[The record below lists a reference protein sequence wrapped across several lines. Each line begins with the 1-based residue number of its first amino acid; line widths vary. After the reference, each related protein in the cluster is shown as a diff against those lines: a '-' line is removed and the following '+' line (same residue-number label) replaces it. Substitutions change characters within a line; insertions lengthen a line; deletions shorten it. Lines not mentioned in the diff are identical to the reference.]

1 MNMKNKISFLLL
13 FVCFIITSACKH
25 ELETPSWDVDI
36 ITPLVTT
43 QITIDKINIE
53 DSLLEIQSNDSGL
66 VSLVFN
72 DNLSDI
78 NFDSL
83 INIDTQV
90 PGKTERL
97 ESINFP
103 TINISDTITLGDL
116 ISTIPLGSILFPN
129 GGTASIPFLPNA
141 INSDTFNINASEYFE
156 TMTLIDGILIFEIKN
171 KLPTDISNVD
181 CSLINS
187 TNQNIIASFNFPLIL
202 SGSSQIDTVQLSG
215 LTIDKDIEAVINNVD
230 VNASNG
236 NVSIN
241 YSDGLIS
248 KIKLKNLKIEE
259 ATAYFPKQELSQNLT
274 ETSFNLGDAQ
284 ITEIGIKTGL
294 VNIHF
299 VSTIQDTGRIIYNI
313 PSLSKNGIP
322 FSTEKII
329 PTTINGES
337 TIYQFNFEDYV
348 LDLKGKSGRI
358 GGDTVNTIYSELYT
372 YIDST
377 GELVTLNKE
386 DSFYYHTEFIFT
398 PKYALGYLGTDTIS
412 IEPEIIESNI
422 FNNVISGELDLD
434 KTKLSIEIDN
444 YFGAD
449 AALIF
454 NNLESINSNTG
465 ESSTPILDQNGNN
478 FIGHNYEINRAILN
492 SINPEPNISATNTS
506 IVLDSDDML
515 NILPDKI
522 NTSFDVYLNPNGP
535 SSIQDFL
542 FTDYPIDASIQL
554 KIPLNL
560 IANNLQLL
568 DTAEIDIDENENIE
582 IEKIFLTIENGF
594 PINCNVNI
602 IFLDNNQ
609 NVIDTLFK
617 NQQIISGV
625 SVDNLVI
632 EKSISLLESEN
643 VNLDNVSRIVF
654 DAIFLTEDI
663 NKHVSIYNDYS
674 IDFILSTKF
683 STRVN

>member
-1 MNMKNKISFLLL
+1 MTKKILALQ
-13 FVCFIITSACKH
+13 VVIFIMFSSSCKH

-43 QITIDKINIE
+43 HVTIDKINIE

-129 GGTASIPFLPNA
+129 GGTASIPSLPNA
-141 INSDTFNINASEYFE
+141 ISSDTFNINASEYFE

-187 TNQNIIASFNFPLIL
+187 INQNIIASFNFPLIL
-202 SGSSQIDTVQLSG
+202 SGSSQIDTVQLTG
-215 LTIDKDIEAVINNVD
+215 LTIDKNIDAVINNID

-248 KIKLKNLKIEE
+248 KIKLKNLQIDE

-274 ETSFNLGDAQ
+274 ETSFDLGDAQ

-294 VNIHF
+294 VNIHL
-299 VSTIQDTGRIIYNI
+299 VSTIQDTGRIIYTI

-322 FSTEKII
+322 FSTEKIV

-412 IEPEIIESNI
+412 IGPEIIESNI
-422 FNNVISGELDLD
+422 FNNIINGELDLD
-434 KTKLSIEIDN
+434 KTELSIEIEN

-449 AALIF
+449 AIMIF

-465 ESSTPILDQNGNN
+465 ENSLAGLDQNGNN
-478 FIGHNYEINRAILN
+478 FIGHNYDINRAILN
-492 SINPEPNISATNTS
+492 SIIPEPNISASNTS
-506 IVLDSDDML
+506 IILDSDEML

-535 SSIQDFL
+535 ATVQDFL
-542 FTDYPIDASIQL
+542 FTDYPLDASIQL
-554 KIPLNL
+554 KVPLNI

-568 DTAEIDIDENENIE
+568 DTAKIDIDENENIE

-625 SVDNLVI
+625 SEDNLVI

-643 VNLDNVSRIVF
+643 VNLNNVSRIVF
-654 DAIFLTEDI
+654 DATFLTEDI
-663 NKHVSIYNDYS
+663 NNHVSIYNDYS

>member
-1 MNMKNKISFLLL
+1 MKNKLVFILL
-13 FVCFIITSACKH
+13 FICFIITNACKH

-78 NFDSL
+78 NFDTL

-141 INSDTFNINASEYFE
+141 ISSDTFNINASEYFE

-187 TNQNIIASFNFPLIL
+187 INQNIIASFNFPLIL
-202 SGSSQIDTVQLSG
+202 SGSSQIDTVSLSG

-248 KIKLKNLKIEE
+248 KIKLKNLQIDE
-259 ATAYFPKQELSQNLT
+259 ATAYFPEQELSQNLT

-313 PSLSKNGIP
+313 PSLSKNGIS

-329 PTTINGES
+329 PTTISGES
-337 TIYQFNFEDYV
+337 TMYQFNFEDYV

-412 IEPEIIESNI
+412 IGPEIIESNI
-422 FNNVISGELDLD
+422 FNNIISGELDLD
-434 KTKLSIEIDN
+434 KTKLSIEIEN

-449 AALIF
+449 ATLVF
-454 NNLESINSNTG
+454 KNLESTNSNTG

-492 SINPEPNISATNTS
+492 SISSETNISATNTS

-542 FTDYPIDASIQL
+542 FTDYPLDASIQL

-568 DTAEIDIDENENIE
+568 DTAEIDIDDNENIE
-582 IEKIFLTIENGF
+582 IEKVFLKIENGF

-617 NQQIISGV
+617 NQQIISAV
-625 SVDNLVI
+625 SEDNLVI

-643 VNLDNVSRIVF
+643 VNLENVSRIVF

-663 NKHVSIYNDYS
+663 NNHVSIYNDYS

>member
-1 MNMKNKISFLLL
+1 MRNKISVLLL
-13 FVCFIITSACKH
+13 FIFIIISSSCKH

-43 QITIDKINIE
+43 HVTIDKINIE

-129 GGTASIPFLPNA
+129 GGTASIPSLPNA
-141 INSDTFNINASEYFE
+141 ISSDTFNINASEYFE

-187 TNQNIIASFNFPLIL
+187 INQNIIASFNFPLIL
-202 SGSSQIDTVQLSG
+202 SGSSQIDTVQLTG
-215 LTIDKDIEAVINNVD
+215 LTIDKNIDAVINNID

-248 KIKLKNLKIEE
+248 KIKLKNLQIDE

-274 ETSFNLGDAQ
+274 ETSFDLGDAQ

-294 VNIHF
+294 VNIHL
-299 VSTIQDTGRIIYNI
+299 VSTIQDTGRIIYTI

-322 FSTEKII
+322 FSTEKIV
-329 PTTINGES
+329 PTTISGES

-398 PKYALGYLGTDTIS
+398 PKYALGYLGTDTIN
-412 IEPEIIESNI
+412 IGPEIIESNI
-422 FNNVISGELDLD
+422 FNNIINGELDLD
-434 KTKLSIEIDN
+434 KTELSIEIEN

-449 AALIF
+449 AIMIF

-465 ESSTPILDQNGNN
+465 ENSLAGLDQNGNN
-478 FIGHNYEINRAILN
+478 FIGHNYDINRAILN
-492 SINPEPNISATNTS
+492 SISPEPNISASNTS
-506 IVLDSDDML
+506 IILDSDEML

-535 SSIQDFL
+535 ATIQDFL
-542 FTDYPIDASIQL
+542 FTDYPLDASIQL
-554 KIPLNL
+554 KVPLNI

-568 DTAEIDIDENENIE
+568 DTAKIDIDENENIE
-582 IEKIFLTIENGF
+582 IEKIFLKIENGF

-625 SVDNLVI
+625 SEDNLVI

-643 VNLDNVSRIVF
+643 VNLNNVSSIIF
-654 DAIFLTEDI
+654 DATFLTEDI
-663 NKHVSIYNDYS
+663 NNHVSIYNDYS
-674 IDFILSTKF
+674 IDFILSAKF

>member
-1 MNMKNKISFLLL
+1 MTKKILVLQVVILIMFS
-13 FVCFIITSACKH
+13 CSCKH
-25 ELETPSWDVDI
+25 ELETPTWDVDI
-36 ITPLVTT
+36 ITPLVNTE
-43 QITIDKINIE
+43 ITIDKINIE

-83 INIDTQV
+83 INIDRQV

-156 TMTLIDGILIFEIKN
+156 TMTLTDGILIFEIKN

-187 TNQNIIASFNFPLIL
+187 INQNIIASFNFPLIL
-202 SGSSQIDTVQLSG
+202 SGSSQIDTVQLTG
-215 LTIDKDIEAVINNVD
+215 LTIDKNIEAVINNVD

-241 YSDGLIS
+241 YSDGLIT
-248 KIKLKNLKIEE
+248 KIKLKNLQIDE

-274 ETSFNLGDAQ
+274 ETSFDLGDAQ

-294 VNIHF
+294 VNIHL

-322 FSTEKII
+322 FTTEKIV

-372 YIDST
+372 YIDSS
-377 GELVTLNKE
+377 GELVTFNKE

-412 IEPEIIESNI
+412 IGPEIIESNI
-422 FNNVISGELDLD
+422 FNNIISGELNLD
-434 KTKLSIEIDN
+434 NTTLSVEIEN

-454 NNLESINSNTG
+454 DNLESINSNTG
-465 ESSTPILDQNGNN
+465 ENSLAGLDQNGNN
-478 FIGHNYEINRAILN
+478 FIGHTYNINRAILN
-492 SINPEPNISATNTS
+492 SISPEPNISASNTS
-506 IVLDSDDML
+506 IILDSDAML

-522 NTSFDVYLNPNGP
+522 NTFFDVYLNPNGQ

-542 FTDYPIDASIQL
+542 FTDYPLDASIQL

-582 IEKIFLTIENGF
+582 IEKIFLKIENGF

-602 IFLDNNQ
+602 VFLDNNQ
-609 NVIDTLFK
+609 NIIDTLFK

-625 SVDNLVI
+625 SEDNLVI

-654 DAIFLTEDI
+654 DATFLTEDI
-663 NKHVSIYNDYS
+663 NNHVSIYNDYS
-674 IDFILSTKF
+674 INFILSAKF

>member
-1 MNMKNKISFLLL
+1 MTKKILVLQVVILIMFS
-13 FVCFIITSACKH
+13 SSCKH
-25 ELETPSWDVDI
+25 ELETPTWDVDI
-36 ITPLVTT
+36 ITPLVNTE
-43 QITIDKINIE
+43 ITIDKINIE

-83 INIDTQV
+83 INIDRQV

-103 TINISDTITLGDL
+103 SINISDTITLGDL

-141 INSDTFNINASEYFE
+141 ISSDTFNINASEYFE
-156 TMTLIDGILIFEIKN
+156 TMTLTDGILIFEIKN

-187 TNQNIIASFNFPLIL
+187 INQNIIASFNFPLIL
-202 SGSSQIDTVQLSG
+202 SGSSQIDTVQLTG
-215 LTIDKDIEAVINNVD
+215 LTIDKNIEAVINNVD

-248 KIKLKNLKIEE
+248 KIKLKNLQIDE

-274 ETSFNLGDAQ
+274 ETSFDLGDAQ
-284 ITEIGIKTGL
+284 ITEIGIKTGI
-294 VNIHF
+294 VNIHL

-322 FSTEKII
+322 FSTEKIV

-372 YIDST
+372 YIDSS

-412 IEPEIIESNI
+412 IGPEIIESNI
-422 FNNVISGELDLD
+422 FNNIISGELDLD
-434 KTKLSIEIDN
+434 NTTLSVEIEN
-444 YFGAD
+444 YYGAD

-454 NNLESINSNTG
+454 DNLESINSNTG
-465 ESSTPILDQNGNN
+465 ENSLAGLDQNGNN
-478 FIGHNYEINRAILN
+478 FIGHTYNINRAILN
-492 SINPEPNISATNTS
+492 SISPDPNISASNTS
-506 IVLDSDDML
+506 IILDSDAML

-522 NTSFDVYLNPNGP
+522 NTSFDVYLNPNGQ

-542 FTDYPIDASIQL
+542 FTDYPLDASIQL

-582 IEKIFLTIENGF
+582 IEKIFLKIENGF

-602 IFLDNNQ
+602 VFLDNNQ
-609 NVIDTLFK
+609 NIIDTLFK

-625 SVDNLVI
+625 SEDNLVI

-643 VNLDNVSRIVF
+643 VNLENVSRIIF
-654 DAIFLTEDI
+654 DATFLTEDI
-663 NKHVSIYNDYS
+663 NNHVSIYNDYS
-674 IDFILSTKF
+674 INFILSAKF

>member
-1 MNMKNKISFLLL
+1 MRNKISVILL
-13 FVCFIITSACKH
+13 FIFIIISSSCKH

-43 QITIDKINIE
+43 QVTIDKINIE

-129 GGTASIPFLPNA
+129 GGTASIPSLPNA
-141 INSDTFNINASEYFE
+141 ISSDTFNINASEYFE

-187 TNQNIIASFNFPLIL
+187 INQNIIASFNFPLIL
-202 SGSSQIDTVQLSG
+202 SGSSQIDTVQLTG
-215 LTIDKDIEAVINNVD
+215 LTIDKNIDAVINNID

-248 KIKLKNLKIEE
+248 KIKLKNLQIDE

-274 ETSFNLGDAQ
+274 ETSFDLGDAQ
-284 ITEIGIKTGL
+284 ITEIGIKTGI
-294 VNIHF
+294 VNIHL

-322 FSTEKII
+322 FSTEKIV

-398 PKYALGYLGTDTIS
+398 PKYALGYLGTDTIN
-412 IEPEIIESNI
+412 IGPEIIESNI
-422 FNNVISGELDLD
+422 FNNIINGELDLD
-434 KTKLSIEIDN
+434 KTNLSIEIEN

-449 AALIF
+449 AIMIF

-465 ESSTPILDQNGNN
+465 ENSLAGLDQNGNN
-478 FIGHNYEINRAILN
+478 FIGHNYDINRAILN
-492 SINPEPNISATNTS
+492 SINPEPNISSSNTS
-506 IVLDSDDML
+506 IILDSDEML

-535 SSIQDFL
+535 ATVQDFL
-542 FTDYPIDASIQL
+542 FTDYPLDASIQL
-554 KIPLNL
+554 KVPLNI

-568 DTAEIDIDENENIE
+568 DTAKIDIDDNENIE
-582 IEKIFLTIENGF
+582 IEKIFLKIENGF

-617 NQQIISGV
+617 NQQIISGL
-625 SVDNLVI
+625 SEDNLVI

-643 VNLDNVSRIVF
+643 VNLNNVSRIVF
-654 DAIFLTEDI
+654 DATFLTEDI
-663 NKHVSIYNDYS
+663 NNHVSIYNDYS

>member
-1 MNMKNKISFLLL
+1 MRNKISALLL
-13 FVCFIITSACKH
+13 FIFIIVSSSCKH

-43 QITIDKINIE
+43 HVTIDKINIE

-141 INSDTFNINASEYFE
+141 ISSDTFNINASEYFE
-156 TMTLIDGILIFEIKN
+156 TMTLTDGILIFEIKN

-187 TNQNIIASFNFPLIL
+187 INQNIIASFNFPLIL
-202 SGSSQIDTVQLSG
+202 SGSSQIDTVQLTG
-215 LTIDKDIEAVINNVD
+215 LTIDKNIDAVINNVD

-248 KIKLKNLKIEE
+248 KIKLKNLQIEE

-274 ETSFNLGDAQ
+274 ETSFDLGDAQ

-294 VNIHF
+294 VNIHL
-299 VSTIQDTGRIIYNI
+299 VSTIQDTGRIIYTI
-313 PSLSKNGIP
+313 PSLSKNGIY
-322 FSTEKII
+322 FSTEKIV
-329 PTTINGES
+329 PTTISGES

-358 GGDTVNTIYSELYT
+358 GGDTVNTIYSELFT

-412 IEPEIIESNI
+412 IGPEIIESNI

-434 KTKLSIEIDN
+434 KTKLSIEIEN
-444 YFGAD
+444 YFGSD
-449 AALIF
+449 AILIF
-454 NNLESINSNTG
+454 TNLESINSNTG
-465 ESSTPILDQNGNN
+465 ESSIPILDQNGNN

-492 SINPEPNISATNTS
+492 SISPEPNISTTNTS

-522 NTSFDVYLNPNGP
+522 TTSFDVYLNPNGP
-535 SSIQDFL
+535 AIVQDFL
-542 FTDYPIDASIQL
+542 FTDYPLDASIQL
-554 KIPLNL
+554 KVPLNI

-568 DTAEIDIDENENIE
+568 DTTKINIDENENIE
-582 IEKIFLTIENGF
+582 IEKIFLKIENGF

-643 VNLDNVSRIVF
+643 VNLNNVSRIVF
-654 DAIFLTEDI
+654 DATFLTENI
-663 NKHVSIYNDYS
+663 NNHVSIYNDYS

-683 STRVN
+683 SSRVN

>member
-1 MNMKNKISFLLL
+1 
-13 FVCFIITSACKH
+13 
-25 ELETPSWDVDI
+25 
-36 ITPLVTT
+36 
-43 QITIDKINIE
+43 
-53 DSLLEIQSNDSGL
+53 
-66 VSLVFN
+66 
-72 DNLSDI
+72 
-78 NFDSL
+78 
-83 INIDTQV
+83 
-90 PGKTERL
+90 
-97 ESINFP
+97 
-103 TINISDTITLGDL
+103 
-116 ISTIPLGSILFPN
+116 
-129 GGTASIPFLPNA
+129 
-141 INSDTFNINASEYFE
+141 
-156 TMTLIDGILIFEIKN
+156 
-171 KLPTDISNVD
+171 
-181 CSLINS
+181 
-187 TNQNIIASFNFPLIL
+187 
-202 SGSSQIDTVQLSG
+202 
-215 LTIDKDIEAVINNVD
+215 
-230 VNASNG
+230 
-236 NVSIN
+236 
-241 YSDGLIS
+241 
-248 KIKLKNLKIEE
+248 
-259 ATAYFPKQELSQNLT
+259 
-274 ETSFNLGDAQ
+274 
-284 ITEIGIKTGL
+284 
-294 VNIHF
+294 
-299 VSTIQDTGRIIYNI
+299 
-313 PSLSKNGIP
+313 
-322 FSTEKII
+322 
-329 PTTINGES
+329 
-337 TIYQFNFEDYV
+337 
-348 LDLKGKSGRI
+348 
-358 GGDTVNTIYSELYT
+358 
-372 YIDST
+372 
-377 GELVTLNKE
+377 
-386 DSFYYHTEFIFT
+386 
-398 PKYALGYLGTDTIS
+398 
-412 IEPEIIESNI
+412 
-422 FNNVISGELDLD
+422 
-434 KTKLSIEIDN
+434 LSIEIEN

-492 SINPEPNISATNTS
+492 SISPEPNISTTNTS

-522 NTSFDVYLNPNGP
+522 TTSFDVYLNPNGP

-654 DAIFLTEDI
+654 DATFLTEDI
-663 NKHVSIYNDYS
+663 NNHVSIYNDYS

>member
-1 MNMKNKISFLLL
+1 MTKKILVLQ
-13 FVCFIITSACKH
+13 VVIFIMFSSSCKH
-25 ELETPSWDVDI
+25 ELETPTWDVDI
-36 ITPLVTT
+36 ITPLVNTE
-43 QITIDKINIE
+43 ITIDKINIE

-83 INIDTQV
+83 INIDRQV

-103 TINISDTITLGDL
+103 SINISDTITLGDL

-141 INSDTFNINASEYFE
+141 ISSDTFNINASEYFE
-156 TMTLIDGILIFEIKN
+156 TMTLTDGILIFEIKN

-187 TNQNIIASFNFPLIL
+187 INQNIIASFNFPLIL
-202 SGSSQIDTVQLSG
+202 SGSSQIDTVQLTG
-215 LTIDKDIEAVINNVD
+215 LTIDKNIEAVINNVD

-248 KIKLKNLKIEE
+248 KIKLKNLQIDE

-274 ETSFNLGDAQ
+274 ETSFDLGDAQ
-284 ITEIGIKTGL
+284 ITEIGIKTGI
-294 VNIHF
+294 VNIHL

-322 FSTEKII
+322 FSTEKIV

-372 YIDST
+372 YIDSS

-412 IEPEIIESNI
+412 IGPEIIESNI
-422 FNNVISGELDLD
+422 FNNIISGELDLD
-434 KTKLSIEIDN
+434 NTTLSVEIEN
-444 YFGAD
+444 YYGAD

-454 NNLESINSNTG
+454 ENLESINSNTG
-465 ESSTPILDQNGNN
+465 ENSLAGLDQNGNN
-478 FIGHNYEINRAILN
+478 FIGHTYNINRAILN
-492 SINPEPNISATNTS
+492 SISPDPNISASNTS
-506 IVLDSDDML
+506 IILDSDAML

-522 NTSFDVYLNPNGP
+522 NTSFDVYLNPNGQ

-542 FTDYPIDASIQL
+542 FTDYPLDASIQL

-582 IEKIFLTIENGF
+582 IEKIFLKIENGF

-602 IFLDNNQ
+602 VFLDNNQ
-609 NVIDTLFK
+609 NIIDTLFK

-625 SVDNLVI
+625 SEDNLVI

-643 VNLDNVSRIVF
+643 VNLDNVSRIIF
-654 DAIFLTEDI
+654 DATFLTEDI
-663 NKHVSIYNDYS
+663 NNHVSIYNDYS
-674 IDFILSTKF
+674 INFILSAKF

>member
-1 MNMKNKISFLLL
+1 MTKKILVLQ
-13 FVCFIITSACKH
+13 VVIFIMFSSSCKH
-25 ELETPSWDVDI
+25 ELETPTWDVDI
-36 ITPLVTT
+36 ITPLVNTE
-43 QITIDKINIE
+43 ITIDKINIE

-83 INIDTQV
+83 INIDRQV

-103 TINISDTITLGDL
+103 SINISDTITLGDL

-141 INSDTFNINASEYFE
+141 ISSDTFNINASEYFE
-156 TMTLIDGILIFEIKN
+156 TMTLTDGILIFEIKN

-187 TNQNIIASFNFPLIL
+187 INQNIIASFNFPLIL
-202 SGSSQIDTVQLSG
+202 SGSSQIDTVQLTG
-215 LTIDKDIEAVINNVD
+215 LTIDKNIEAVINNVD

-248 KIKLKNLKIEE
+248 KIKLKNLQIDE

-274 ETSFNLGDAQ
+274 ETSFDLGDAQ
-284 ITEIGIKTGL
+284 ITEIGIKTGI
-294 VNIHF
+294 VNIHL

-322 FSTEKII
+322 FSTEKIV

-372 YIDST
+372 YIDSS

-412 IEPEIIESNI
+412 IGPEIIESNI
-422 FNNVISGELDLD
+422 FNNIISGELDLD
-434 KTKLSIEIDN
+434 NTTLSVEIEN
-444 YFGAD
+444 YYGAD

-454 NNLESINSNTG
+454 DNLESINSNTG
-465 ESSTPILDQNGNN
+465 ENSLAGLDQNGNN
-478 FIGHNYEINRAILN
+478 FIGHTYNINRAILN
-492 SINPEPNISATNTS
+492 SISPDPNISASNTS
-506 IVLDSDDML
+506 IILDSDAML

-522 NTSFDVYLNPNGP
+522 NTSFDVYLNPNGQ

-542 FTDYPIDASIQL
+542 FTDYPLDASIQL

-582 IEKIFLTIENGF
+582 IEKIFLKIENGF

-602 IFLDNNQ
+602 VFLDNNQ
-609 NVIDTLFK
+609 NIIDTLFK

-625 SVDNLVI
+625 SEDNLVI

-643 VNLDNVSRIVF
+643 VNLENVSRIIF
-654 DAIFLTEDI
+654 DATFLTEDI
-663 NKHVSIYNDYS
+663 NNHVSIYNDYS
-674 IDFILSTKF
+674 INFILSAKF

>member
-1 MNMKNKISFLLL
+1 MFS
-13 FVCFIITSACKH
+13 SSCKH
-25 ELETPSWDVDI
+25 ELETPTWDVDI
-36 ITPLVTT
+36 ITPLVNTE
-43 QITIDKINIE
+43 ITIDKINIE

-83 INIDTQV
+83 INIDRQV

-103 TINISDTITLGDL
+103 SINISDTITLGDL

-141 INSDTFNINASEYFE
+141 ISSDTFNINASEYFE
-156 TMTLIDGILIFEIKN
+156 TMTLTDGILIFEIKN

-187 TNQNIIASFNFPLIL
+187 INQNIIASFNFPLIL
-202 SGSSQIDTVQLSG
+202 SGSSQIDTVQLTG
-215 LTIDKDIEAVINNVD
+215 LTIDKNIEAVINNVD

-248 KIKLKNLKIEE
+248 KIKLKNLQIDE

-274 ETSFNLGDAQ
+274 ETSFDLGDAQ
-284 ITEIGIKTGL
+284 ITEIGIKTGI
-294 VNIHF
+294 VNIHL

-322 FSTEKII
+322 FSTEKIV

-372 YIDST
+372 YIDSS

-412 IEPEIIESNI
+412 IGPEIIESNI
-422 FNNVISGELDLD
+422 FNNIISGELDLD
-434 KTKLSIEIDN
+434 NTTLSVEIEN
-444 YFGAD
+444 YYGAD

-454 NNLESINSNTG
+454 DNLESINSNTG
-465 ESSTPILDQNGNN
+465 ENSLAGLDQNGNN
-478 FIGHNYEINRAILN
+478 FIGHTYNINRAILN
-492 SINPEPNISATNTS
+492 SISPDPNISASNTS
-506 IVLDSDDML
+506 IILDSDAML

-522 NTSFDVYLNPNGP
+522 NTSFDVYLNPNGQ

-542 FTDYPIDASIQL
+542 FTDYPLDASIQL

-582 IEKIFLTIENGF
+582 IEKIFLKIENGF

-602 IFLDNNQ
+602 VFLDNNQ
-609 NVIDTLFK
+609 NIIDTLFK

-625 SVDNLVI
+625 SEDNLVI

-643 VNLDNVSRIVF
+643 VNLENVSRIIF
-654 DAIFLTEDI
+654 DATFLTEDI
-663 NKHVSIYNDYS
+663 NNHVSIYNDYS
-674 IDFILSTKF
+674 INFILSAKF

>member
-1 MNMKNKISFLLL
+1 MKNKLVFLLL
-13 FVCFIITSACKH
+13 FIYFIISSSCKH
-25 ELETPSWDVDI
+25 ELETPSWDIDI

-53 DSLLEIQSNDSGL
+53 DNLLEIQSNDSGL

-141 INSDTFNINASEYFE
+141 ISSDTFNINASEYFE

-187 TNQNIIASFNFPLIL
+187 INQNIIASFNFPLIL
-202 SGSSQIDTVQLSG
+202 SGSSQIDTVSLSG

-248 KIKLKNLKIEE
+248 KIKLKNLQIDE
-259 ATAYFPKQELSQNLT
+259 ATAYFPEQELSQNLT
-274 ETSFNLGDAQ
+274 ETIFDLGDAQ
-284 ITEIGIKTGL
+284 ISEIGIKTGI

-358 GGDTVNTIYSELYT
+358 GGDTVNTIYSELFT

-386 DSFYYHTEFIFT
+386 DSFYYYTEFIFT

-412 IEPEIIESNI
+412 IGPEIIESNI
-422 FNNVISGELDLD
+422 FNNIISGELDLD
-434 KTKLSIEIDN
+434 KTNLSIEIEN

-449 AALIF
+449 AILIF
-454 NNLESINSNTG
+454 TNLESVNSNTG
-465 ESSTPILDQNGNN
+465 ESSIPILDQNGNN
-478 FIGHNYEINRAILN
+478 FIGHNYDINRAILN
-492 SINPEPNISATNTS
+492 SISTEPNISATNTS

-542 FTDYPIDASIQL
+542 FTDYPLDASIQL

-568 DTAEIDIDENENIE
+568 DTAEIDIDDNENIE
-582 IEKIFLTIENGF
+582 IEKVFLKIENGF

-617 NQQIISGV
+617 NQQIISAV
-625 SVDNLVI
+625 SEDNLVI

-643 VNLDNVSRIVF
+643 VNLENVSRIVF

-663 NKHVSIYNDYS
+663 NNQVSIYNDYS

>member
-1 MNMKNKISFLLL
+1 MRNKISVFLL
-13 FVCFIITSACKH
+13 FIYFIISSSCKH

-43 QITIDKINIE
+43 QVTIDKINIE

-72 DNLSDI
+72 DDLTDI

-129 GGTASIPFLPNA
+129 GGTASIPSLPNA
-141 INSDTFNINASEYFE
+141 ISSDTFNINASEYFE

-187 TNQNIIASFNFPLIL
+187 INQNIIASFNFPLIL
-202 SGSSQIDTVQLSG
+202 SGSSQIDTVQLTG
-215 LTIDKDIEAVINNVD
+215 LTIDKNIDAVINNID

-248 KIKLKNLKIEE
+248 KIKLKNLQIDE

-274 ETSFNLGDAQ
+274 ETSFDLGDAQ

-294 VNIHF
+294 VNIHL

-322 FSTEKII
+322 FSTEKIV

-412 IEPEIIESNI
+412 IGPEIIESNI
-422 FNNVISGELDLD
+422 FNNIINGELDLD
-434 KTKLSIEIDN
+434 KTNLSIEIEN

-449 AALIF
+449 AIMIF

-465 ESSTPILDQNGNN
+465 ENSLAGLDQNGNN
-478 FIGHNYEINRAILN
+478 FIGHNYDINRAILN
-492 SINPEPNISATNTS
+492 SINPEPNISASNTS
-506 IVLDSDDML
+506 IILDSDEIL

-535 SSIQDFL
+535 ATVQDFL
-542 FTDYPIDASIQL
+542 FTDYPLDASIQL
-554 KIPLNL
+554 KVPLNI

-568 DTAEIDIDENENIE
+568 DTAKVDIDENENIE
-582 IEKIFLTIENGF
+582 IEKIFLKIENGF

-625 SVDNLVI
+625 FEDNLVI
-632 EKSISLLESEN
+632 EKSISLLESAN
-643 VNLDNVSRIVF
+643 VNLNNVSRIVF
-654 DAIFLTEDI
+654 DATFLTENI
-663 NKHVSIYNDYS
+663 NNHVSIYNDYS

>member
-1 MNMKNKISFLLL
+1 MKNRLSLLLL
-13 FVCFIITSACKH
+13 FIFLIISSSCKH

-36 ITPLVTT
+36 ITPFVTT
-43 QITIDKINIE
+43 QVTIDKINIE
-53 DSLLEIQSNDSGL
+53 DSLLQIQSNDSGL
-66 VSLVFN
+66 VSLVFEN
-72 DNLSDI
+72 NLSDI

-83 INIDTQV
+83 ININTEV

-97 ESINFP
+97 DSINFP

-129 GGTASIPFLPNA
+129 GGTASIPAIPNA

-156 TMTLIDGILIFEIKN
+156 TMTLIDGVLIFEIKN
-171 KLPTDISNVD
+171 QLPTDISNVD

-187 TNQNIIASFNFPLIL
+187 VNQNVIATFNFPLIT
-202 SGSSQIDTVQLSG
+202 SGSSQIDTVSLAG
-215 LTIDKDIEAVINNVD
+215 LTIDKNIEAIINNID

-236 NVSIN
+236 NITIN
-241 YSDGLIS
+241 YSDALIS
-248 KIKLKNLKIEE
+248 KIKLKNLQINE
-259 ATAYFPKQELSQNLT
+259 ATAYFPEQEVSQTLT
-274 ETSFNLGDAQ
+274 ETIFDLGDAQ
-284 ITEIGIKTGL
+284 ITEIGIKTGI
-294 VNIHF
+294 VNIHL
-299 VSTIQDTGRIIYNI
+299 VSTIPDTGRIIYNI
-313 PSLSKNGIP
+313 PSLTKNGIP
-322 FSTEKII
+322 FSTEKIV

-337 TIYQFNFEDYV
+337 TIYQFDFEDYI
-348 LDLKGKSGRI
+348 LDLKGKNGRI
-358 GGDTVNTIYSELYT
+358 GGDTVNTIYSELFT

-398 PKYALGYLGTDTIS
+398 PKYALGYLGTDTINVG
-412 IEPEIIESNI
+412 PEIIESNL
-422 FNNVISGELDLD
+422 FNKIISGELDLD
-434 KTKLSIEIDN
+434 NTTLSVEIEN

-449 AALIF
+449 ATLIF

-465 ESSTPILDQNGNN
+465 ENSLAGLDQNGNN
-478 FIGHNYEINRAILN
+478 FIGHRYNINRAILN
-492 SINPEPNISATNTS
+492 NINPDPNISANKTS
-506 IVLDSDDML
+506 IVLDSDAML

-522 NTSFDVYLNPNGP
+522 HTSFDVFLNPNGP
-535 SSIQDFL
+535 ATVQDFL
-542 FTDYPIDASIQL
+542 FTDYPLDASIQL
-554 KIPLNL
+554 KVPLNL

-582 IEKIFLTIENGF
+582 IEKIFLKVENGF
-594 PINCNVNI
+594 PVNCNVNI

-625 SVDNLVI
+625 SENNIVI
-632 EKSISLLESEN
+632 EKSVSLLESEN
-643 VNLDNVSRIVF
+643 VNVNNVSRIIF
-654 DAIFLTEDI
+654 DATFLTDDI
-663 NKHVSIYNDYS
+663 NNHISIYNDYS
-674 IDFILSTKF
+674 IDFTISAKF

>member
-1 MNMKNKISFLLL
+1 MRNKISVLLL
-13 FVCFIITSACKH
+13 FIFIIISSSCKH

-43 QITIDKINIE
+43 HVTIDKINIE

-129 GGTASIPFLPNA
+129 GGTASIPSLPNA
-141 INSDTFNINASEYFE
+141 ISSDTFNINASEYFE

-187 TNQNIIASFNFPLIL
+187 INQNIIASFNFPLIL
-202 SGSSQIDTVQLSG
+202 SGSSQIDTVQLTG
-215 LTIDKDIEAVINNVD
+215 LTIDKNIDAVINNID

-248 KIKLKNLKIEE
+248 KIKLKNLQIDE
-259 ATAYFPKQELSQNLT
+259 ATAYFPQQEVSQNLT
-274 ETSFNLGDAQ
+274 ETSFDLGDAQ

-294 VNIHF
+294 VNIHL
-299 VSTIQDTGRIIYNI
+299 VSTIQDTGRIIYTI

-322 FSTEKII
+322 FSTEKIV

-412 IEPEIIESNI
+412 IGPEIIESNI
-422 FNNVISGELDLD
+422 FNNIINGELDLD
-434 KTKLSIEIDN
+434 KTDLSIEIEN

-449 AALIF
+449 AIMIF

-465 ESSTPILDQNGNN
+465 ENSLAGLDQNGNN
-478 FIGHNYEINRAILN
+478 FIGHNYDINRAILN
-492 SINPEPNISATNTS
+492 SINPEPNISASNTS
-506 IVLDSDDML
+506 IVLDSDNML

-535 SSIQDFL
+535 AIVQDFL
-542 FTDYPIDASIQL
+542 FTDYPLDASIQL
-554 KIPLNL
+554 KVPLNI

-568 DTAEIDIDENENIE
+568 DTAKIDIDENENIE
-582 IEKIFLTIENGF
+582 IEKIFLKIENGF

-625 SVDNLVI
+625 SEDNLVI

-643 VNLDNVSRIVF
+643 VNLNNVSRIVF
-654 DAIFLTEDI
+654 DATFLTEDI
-663 NKHVSIYNDYS
+663 NNHVSIYNDYS
-674 IDFILSTKF
+674 IDFILSAKF

>member
-1 MNMKNKISFLLL
+1 MFS
-13 FVCFIITSACKH
+13 SSCKH
-25 ELETPSWDVDI
+25 ELETPTWDVDI
-36 ITPLVTT
+36 ITPLVNTE
-43 QITIDKINIE
+43 ITIDKINIE

-83 INIDTQV
+83 INIDRQV

-103 TINISDTITLGDL
+103 SINISDTITLGDL

-141 INSDTFNINASEYFE
+141 ISSDTFNINASEYFE
-156 TMTLIDGILIFEIKN
+156 TMTLTDGILIFEIKN

-187 TNQNIIASFNFPLIL
+187 INQNIIASFNFPLIL
-202 SGSSQIDTVQLSG
+202 SGSSQIDTVQLTG
-215 LTIDKDIEAVINNVD
+215 LTIDKNIEAVINNVD

-248 KIKLKNLKIEE
+248 KIKLKNLQIDE

-274 ETSFNLGDAQ
+274 ETSFDLGDAQ
-284 ITEIGIKTGL
+284 ITEIGIKTGI
-294 VNIHF
+294 VNIHL

-322 FSTEKII
+322 FSTEKIV

-372 YIDST
+372 YIDSS

-412 IEPEIIESNI
+412 IGPEIIESNI
-422 FNNVISGELDLD
+422 FNNIISGELDLD
-434 KTKLSIEIDN
+434 NTTLSVEIEN
-444 YFGAD
+444 YYGAD

-454 NNLESINSNTG
+454 DNLESINSNTG
-465 ESSTPILDQNGNN
+465 ENSLAGLDQNGNN
-478 FIGHNYEINRAILN
+478 FIGHTYNINRAILN
-492 SINPEPNISATNTS
+492 SISPDPNISASNTS
-506 IVLDSDDML
+506 IILDSDAML

-522 NTSFDVYLNPNGP
+522 NTSFDVYLNPNGQ

-542 FTDYPIDASIQL
+542 FTDYPLDASIQL

-582 IEKIFLTIENGF
+582 IEKIFLKIENGF

-602 IFLDNNQ
+602 VFLDNNQ
-609 NVIDTLFK
+609 NIIDTLFK

-625 SVDNLVI
+625 SEDNLVI

-643 VNLDNVSRIVF
+643 VNLDNVSRIIF
-654 DAIFLTEDI
+654 DATFLTEDI
-663 NKHVSIYNDYS
+663 NNHVSIYNDYS
-674 IDFILSTKF
+674 INFILSAKF

>member
-1 MNMKNKISFLLL
+1 MRNKISVILL
-13 FVCFIITSACKH
+13 FIFIIISSSCKH

-43 QITIDKINIE
+43 HVTIDKINIE

-129 GGTASIPFLPNA
+129 GGTASIPSLPNA
-141 INSDTFNINASEYFE
+141 ISSDTFNINASEYFE

-187 TNQNIIASFNFPLIL
+187 INQNIIASFNFPLIL
-202 SGSSQIDTVQLSG
+202 SGSSQIDTVQLTG
-215 LTIDKDIEAVINNVD
+215 LTIDKNIDAVINNID

-248 KIKLKNLKIEE
+248 KIKLKNLQIDE

-274 ETSFNLGDAQ
+274 ETSFDLGDAQ

-294 VNIHF
+294 VNIHL

-322 FSTEKII
+322 FSTEKIV

-412 IEPEIIESNI
+412 IGPEIIESNI
-422 FNNVISGELDLD
+422 FNNIINGELDLN
-434 KTKLSIEIDN
+434 KTELSIEIEN

-449 AALIF
+449 AIMIF

-465 ESSTPILDQNGNN
+465 ENSLAGLDQNGNN
-478 FIGHNYEINRAILN
+478 FIGHNYDINRAILN
-492 SINPEPNISATNTS
+492 SISPEPNISASNTS
-506 IVLDSDDML
+506 IILDSDEIL

-535 SSIQDFL
+535 ATVQDFL
-542 FTDYPIDASIQL
+542 FTDYPLDASIQL
-554 KIPLNL
+554 KVPLNI

-568 DTAEIDIDENENIE
+568 DTAKIDIDENENIE
-582 IEKIFLTIENGF
+582 IEKIFLKIENGF

-609 NVIDTLFK
+609 NVIDTIFK

-643 VNLDNVSRIVF
+643 VNLNNVSRIVF
-654 DAIFLTEDI
+654 DATFLTENI
-663 NKHVSIYNDYS
+663 NNHVSIYNDYS
-674 IDFILSTKF
+674 IDFILSAKF

>member
-1 MNMKNKISFLLL
+1 MRNKISVLLL
-13 FVCFIITSACKH
+13 FIFIIISSSCKH

-43 QITIDKINIE
+43 HITIDKINIE

-129 GGTASIPFLPNA
+129 GGTASIPSLPNA
-141 INSDTFNINASEYFE
+141 ISSDTFNINASEYFE

-187 TNQNIIASFNFPLIL
+187 INQNIIASFNFPLIL
-202 SGSSQIDTVQLSG
+202 SGSSQIDTVQLTG
-215 LTIDKDIEAVINNVD
+215 LTIDKNIDAVINNID

-248 KIKLKNLKIEE
+248 KIKLKNLQIDE

-274 ETSFNLGDAQ
+274 ETSFDLGDAQ

-294 VNIHF
+294 VNIHL
-299 VSTIQDTGRIIYNI
+299 VSTIQDTGRIIYTI

-322 FSTEKII
+322 FSTEKIV

-412 IEPEIIESNI
+412 IGPEIIESNI
-422 FNNVISGELDLD
+422 FNNIINGELDLD
-434 KTKLSIEIDN
+434 KTDLSIEIEN

-449 AALIF
+449 AIMIF

-465 ESSTPILDQNGNN
+465 ENSLAGLDQNGNN
-478 FIGHNYEINRAILN
+478 FIGHNYNINRAILN
-492 SINPEPNISATNTS
+492 SINPEPNISASNTS
-506 IVLDSDDML
+506 IVLDSDNML

-535 SSIQDFL
+535 AIVQDFL
-542 FTDYPIDASIQL
+542 FTDYPLDASIQL
-554 KIPLNL
+554 KVPLNI

-568 DTAEIDIDENENIE
+568 DTAKIDIDENENIE
-582 IEKIFLTIENGF
+582 IEKIFLKIENGF

-625 SVDNLVI
+625 SEDNLVI

-643 VNLDNVSRIVF
+643 VNLNNVSRIVF
-654 DAIFLTEDI
+654 DATFLTEDI
-663 NKHVSIYNDYS
+663 NNHVSIYNDYS
-674 IDFILSTKF
+674 IDFILSAKF

>member
-1 MNMKNKISFLLL
+1 MRNKISALLL
-13 FVCFIITSACKH
+13 FIFIIVSSSCKH

-43 QITIDKINIE
+43 HVTIDKINIE

-129 GGTASIPFLPNA
+129 GGTASIPSLPNA
-141 INSDTFNINASEYFE
+141 ISSDTFNINASEYFE

-187 TNQNIIASFNFPLIL
+187 INQNIIASFNFPLIL
-202 SGSSQIDTVQLSG
+202 SGSSQIDTVQLNG
-215 LTIDKDIEAVINNVD
+215 LTIDKNIDAVINNID
-230 VNASNG
+230 INASNG

-248 KIKLKNLKIEE
+248 KIKLKNLQIEE
-259 ATAYFPKQELSQNLT
+259 ATAYFPEQELSQNLT
-274 ETSFNLGDAQ
+274 ETSFDLGDAK

-294 VNIHF
+294 VNIHL
-299 VSTIQDTGRIIYNI
+299 VSTIQDTGRIIYTI
-313 PSLSKNGIP
+313 PSLSKNGIS
-322 FSTEKII
+322 FSTEKIV

-412 IEPEIIESNI
+412 IGPIRLSNNNTII
-422 FNNVISGELDLD
+422 
-434 KTKLSIEIDN
+434 K
-444 YFGAD
+444 
-449 AALIF
+449 
-454 NNLESINSNTG
+454 
-465 ESSTPILDQNGNN
+465 
-478 FIGHNYEINRAILN
+478 
-492 SINPEPNISATNTS
+492 
-506 IVLDSDDML
+506 
-515 NILPDKI
+515 
-522 NTSFDVYLNPNGP
+522 
-535 SSIQDFL
+535 
-542 FTDYPIDASIQL
+542 
-554 KIPLNL
+554 
-560 IANNLQLL
+560 
-568 DTAEIDIDENENIE
+568 
-582 IEKIFLTIENGF
+582 
-594 PINCNVNI
+594 
-602 IFLDNNQ
+602 
-609 NVIDTLFK
+609 
-617 NQQIISGV
+617 
-625 SVDNLVI
+625 
-632 EKSISLLESEN
+632 
-643 VNLDNVSRIVF
+643 
-654 DAIFLTEDI
+654 
-663 NKHVSIYNDYS
+663 
-674 IDFILSTKF
+674 
-683 STRVN
+683 

>member
-1 MNMKNKISFLLL
+1 MRNKISALLL
-13 FVCFIITSACKH
+13 FIFIIVSSSCKH

-43 QITIDKINIE
+43 HVTIDKINIE

-129 GGTASIPFLPNA
+129 GGTASIPSLPNA
-141 INSDTFNINASEYFE
+141 ISSDTFNINASEYFE

-187 TNQNIIASFNFPLIL
+187 INQNIIASFNFPLIL
-202 SGSSQIDTVQLSG
+202 SGSSQIDTVQLTG
-215 LTIDKDIEAVINNVD
+215 LTIDKNIDAVINNID

-248 KIKLKNLKIEE
+248 KIKLKNLQIDE

-274 ETSFNLGDAQ
+274 ETSFDLGDAQ

-294 VNIHF
+294 VNIHL

-322 FSTEKII
+322 FSTEKIV

-412 IEPEIIESNI
+412 IGPEIIESNI
-422 FNNVISGELDLD
+422 FNNIINGELDLD
-434 KTKLSIEIDN
+434 KTDLSIEIEN

-449 AALIF
+449 AIMIF

-465 ESSTPILDQNGNN
+465 ENSLAGLDQNGNN
-478 FIGHNYEINRAILN
+478 FIGHNYDINRAILN
-492 SINPEPNISATNTS
+492 SINPEPNISASNTS
-506 IVLDSDDML
+506 IILDSDEML

-535 SSIQDFL
+535 ATVQDFL
-542 FTDYPIDASIQL
+542 FTDYPLDASIQL
-554 KIPLNL
+554 KVPLNI

-568 DTAEIDIDENENIE
+568 DTAKIDIDENENIE
-582 IEKIFLTIENGF
+582 IEKIFLKIENGF

-625 SVDNLVI
+625 SEDNLVI

-643 VNLDNVSRIVF
+643 VNLNNVSRIVF
-654 DAIFLTEDI
+654 DATFLTEDI
-663 NKHVSIYNDYS
+663 NNHVSIYNDYS
-674 IDFILSTKF
+674 IDFILSAKF

>member
-1 MNMKNKISFLLL
+1 MRNKISVFLL
-13 FVCFIITSACKH
+13 FIYFIISSSCKH

-43 QITIDKINIE
+43 QVTIDKINIE

-72 DNLSDI
+72 DDLTDI

-129 GGTASIPFLPNA
+129 GGTASIPSLPNA
-141 INSDTFNINASEYFE
+141 ISSDTFNINASEYFE

-187 TNQNIIASFNFPLIL
+187 INQNIIASFNFPLIL
-202 SGSSQIDTVQLSG
+202 SGSSQIDTVQLTG
-215 LTIDKDIEAVINNVD
+215 LTIDKNIDAVINNID

-248 KIKLKNLKIEE
+248 KIKLKNLQIDE

-274 ETSFNLGDAQ
+274 ETSFDLGDAQ

-294 VNIHF
+294 VNIHL

-322 FSTEKII
+322 FSTEKIV
-329 PTTINGES
+329 PTTISGES

-412 IEPEIIESNI
+412 IGPEIIESNI
-422 FNNVISGELDLD
+422 FNNIINGELDLD
-434 KTKLSIEIDN
+434 KTNLSIEIEN

-449 AALIF
+449 AIMIF

-465 ESSTPILDQNGNN
+465 ENSLAGLDQNGNN
-478 FIGHNYEINRAILN
+478 FIGHNYDINRAILN
-492 SINPEPNISATNTS
+492 SINPEPNISASNTS
-506 IVLDSDDML
+506 IILDSDEIL

-535 SSIQDFL
+535 ATVQDFL
-542 FTDYPIDASIQL
+542 FTDYPLDASIQL
-554 KIPLNL
+554 KVPLNI

-568 DTAEIDIDENENIE
+568 DTAKIDIDENENIE
-582 IEKIFLTIENGF
+582 IEKIFLKIENGF

-625 SVDNLVI
+625 FEDNLVI
-632 EKSISLLESEN
+632 EKSISLLECAN
-643 VNLDNVSRIVF
+643 VNLNNVSRIVF
-654 DAIFLTEDI
+654 DATFLTENI
-663 NKHVSIYNDYS
+663 NNHVSIYNDYS

>member
-1 MNMKNKISFLLL
+1 MTKKILVLQVVILIMFS
-13 FVCFIITSACKH
+13 CSCKH
-25 ELETPSWDVDI
+25 ELETPTWDVDI
-36 ITPLVTT
+36 ITPLVNTE
-43 QITIDKINIE
+43 ITIDKINIE

-83 INIDTQV
+83 INIDRQV

-156 TMTLIDGILIFEIKN
+156 TMTLTDGILIFEIKN

-187 TNQNIIASFNFPLIL
+187 INQNIIASFNFPLIL
-202 SGSSQIDTVQLSG
+202 SGSSQIDTVQLTG
-215 LTIDKDIEAVINNVD
+215 LTIDKNIEAVINNVD

-241 YSDGLIS
+241 YSDGLIT
-248 KIKLKNLKIEE
+248 KIKLKNLQIDE

-274 ETSFNLGDAQ
+274 ETSFDLGDAQ

-294 VNIHF
+294 VNIHL

-322 FSTEKII
+322 FTTEKIV

-372 YIDST
+372 YIDSS
-377 GELVTLNKE
+377 GELVTFNKE

-412 IEPEIIESNI
+412 IGPEIIESNI
-422 FNNVISGELDLD
+422 FNNIISGELNLD
-434 KTKLSIEIDN
+434 NTTLSVEIEN

-454 NNLESINSNTG
+454 DNLESINSNTG
-465 ESSTPILDQNGNN
+465 ENSLAGLDQNGNN
-478 FIGHNYEINRAILN
+478 FIGHTYNINRAILN
-492 SINPEPNISATNTS
+492 SISPEPNISASNTS
-506 IVLDSDDML
+506 IILDSDAML

-522 NTSFDVYLNPNGP
+522 NTFFDVYLNPNGQ

-542 FTDYPIDASIQL
+542 FTDYPLDASIQL

-582 IEKIFLTIENGF
+582 IEKIFLKIENGF

-602 IFLDNNQ
+602 VFLDNNQ
-609 NVIDTLFK
+609 NIIDTLFK
-617 NQQIISGV
+617 NQQIISGI
-625 SVDNLVI
+625 SEDNLVI
-632 EKSISLLESEN
+632 EKSISLLESED

-654 DAIFLTEDI
+654 DATFLTEDI
-663 NKHVSIYNDYS
+663 NNHVSIYNDYS
-674 IDFILSTKF
+674 INFILSAKL

>member
-1 MNMKNKISFLLL
+1 MKNKLVFILL
-13 FVCFIITSACKH
+13 FICFIITNACKH

-78 NFDSL
+78 NFDTL

-141 INSDTFNINASEYFE
+141 ISSDTFNINASEYFE

-187 TNQNIIASFNFPLIL
+187 INQNIIASFNFPLIL
-202 SGSSQIDTVQLSG
+202 SGSSQIDTVSLSG

-248 KIKLKNLKIEE
+248 KIKLKNLQIDE
-259 ATAYFPKQELSQNLT
+259 ATAYFPEQELSQNLT

-313 PSLSKNGIP
+313 PSLTKNGIP
-322 FSTEKII
+322 FSTEKIV
-329 PTTINGES
+329 PTTINGAS

-412 IEPEIIESNI
+412 IGPEIIESNI
-422 FNNVISGELDLD
+422 FNNIISGELDLD
-434 KTKLSIEIDN
+434 KTKLSIEIEN

-449 AALIF
+449 ATLVF
-454 NNLESINSNTG
+454 KNLESINSNTG

-492 SINPEPNISATNTS
+492 SISSETNISATNTS

-542 FTDYPIDASIQL
+542 FTDYPLDASIQL

-568 DTAEIDIDENENIE
+568 DTAEIDIDDNENIE
-582 IEKIFLTIENGF
+582 IEKVFLKIENGF

-617 NQQIISGV
+617 NQQIISAV
-625 SVDNLVI
+625 SEDNLVI

-643 VNLDNVSRIVF
+643 VNLENVSRIVF

-663 NKHVSIYNDYS
+663 NNHVSIYNDYS

>member
-1 MNMKNKISFLLL
+1 MRNKISVLLL
-13 FVCFIITSACKH
+13 FIFIIISSSCKH

-43 QITIDKINIE
+43 HVTIDKINIE

-129 GGTASIPFLPNA
+129 GGTASIPSLPNA
-141 INSDTFNINASEYFE
+141 ISSDTFNINASEYFE

-187 TNQNIIASFNFPLIL
+187 INQNIIASFNFPLIL
-202 SGSSQIDTVQLSG
+202 SGSSQIDTVQLTG
-215 LTIDKDIEAVINNVD
+215 LTIDKNIDAVINNID

-248 KIKLKNLKIEE
+248 KIKLKNLQIDE

-274 ETSFNLGDAQ
+274 ETSFDLGDAQ

-294 VNIHF
+294 VNIHL
-299 VSTIQDTGRIIYNI
+299 VSTIQDTGRIIYTI

-322 FSTEKII
+322 FSTEKIV

-412 IEPEIIESNI
+412 IGPEIIESNI
-422 FNNVISGELDLD
+422 FNNIISGELDLD
-434 KTKLSIEIDN
+434 KTKLSIEIEN

-449 AALIF
+449 ATLVF
-454 NNLESINSNTG
+454 KNLESINSNTG

-492 SINPEPNISATNTS
+492 SISPEANISATNTS

-542 FTDYPIDASIQL
+542 FTDYPLDASIQL

-568 DTAEIDIDENENIE
+568 DTAEIDIDDNENIE
-582 IEKIFLTIENGF
+582 IEKVFLKIENGF

-617 NQQIISGV
+617 NQQIISAV
-625 SVDNLVI
+625 SEDNLVI

-643 VNLDNVSRIVF
+643 VNLNNVSRIIF
-654 DAIFLTEDI
+654 DATFLTEDI
-663 NKHVSIYNDYS
+663 NNHVSIYNDYS

-683 STRVN
+683 STRVNQ